1 MRVSTPLDAGRS
13 ERHPGA
19 VDRDQLIEALGTFAI
34 FADLSRPQLESLV
47 HTFEEEWFAEGQ
59 KVVRQGFTGTGFY
72 VILEG
77 EASVRVDGE
86 ERAKLGR
93 GDFFGEVSILLD
105 EPPIADVVASTPVR
119 ALELPRAE
127 LETMLKTMPDV
138 TLRIL
143 QATLRRLRA
152 ATQWRT

>member
-1 MRVSTPLDAGRS
+1 M
-13 ERHPGA
+13 
-19 VDRDQLIEALGTFAI
+19 DREQLIEALGTFAI

-47 HTFEEEWFAEGQ
+47 HTFEEVWFAEGQ

-77 EASVRVDGE
+77 EASVRVDGQ

-105 EPPIADVVASTPVR
+105 EPPIADVVAATPVR
-119 ALELPRAE
+119 ALELARDE
-127 LETMLKTMPDV
+127 LETMLKTMPNV

>member
-1 MRVSTPLDAGRS
+1 M
-13 ERHPGA
+13 
-19 VDRDQLIEALGTFAI
+19 DREQLIEALGTFAI
-34 FADLSRPQLESLV
+34 FADLSRPQLEGLV

-59 KVVRQGFTGTGFY
+59 KVVRQGFSGTGFY

-105 EPPIADVVASTPVR
+105 EAPIADVVAATPVR
-119 ALELPRAE
+119 ALNLARDE
-127 LETMLKTMPDV
+127 LEHMLRTMPDV

>member
-1 MRVSTPLDAGRS
+1 M
-13 ERHPGA
+13 
-19 VDRDQLIEALGTFAI
+19 DREQLIEALGTFAI
-34 FADLSRPQLESLV
+34 FADLSRPQLEGLV

-77 EASVRVDGE
+77 QASVRVDGE
-86 ERAKLGR
+86 ERATLGR

-105 EPPIADVVASTPVR
+105 EPPIADVVAATPVR
-119 ALELPRAE
+119 ALELPRDE
-127 LETMLKTMPDV
+127 LEKMLKTMPDV

-143 QATLRRLRA
+143 QATLRRLRS

>member
-1 MRVSTPLDAGRS
+1 M
-13 ERHPGA
+13 
-19 VDRDQLIEALGTFAI
+19 DRDQLIEALGTFAI
-34 FADLSRPQLESLV
+34 FADLSRPHLESLV
-47 HTFEEEWFAEGQ
+47 HTFEEEWFAEDQ

-105 EPPIADVVASTPVR
+105 EPPIADVVAATPVR
-119 ALELPRAE
+119 ALVLPRAE
-127 LETMLKTMPDV
+127 LENMLKTKPDV

>member
-1 MRVSTPLDAGRS
+1 M
-13 ERHPGA
+13 
-19 VDRDQLIEALGTFAI
+19 DRDQLIEALGTFAI
-34 FADLSRPQLESLV
+34 FADLSRPQLEGLV
-47 HTFEEEWFAEGQ
+47 HTFDEEWFAEGQ

-77 EASVRVDGE
+77 EASVRVDGQ

-105 EPPIADVVASTPVR
+105 EPPIADVVAATPVR
-119 ALELPRAE
+119 ALELPRDE
-127 LETMLKTMPDV
+127 LEKMLKTMPEV

>member
-1 MRVSTPLDAGRS
+1 M
-13 ERHPGA
+13 
-19 VDRDQLIEALGTFAI
+19 DREQLIEALGTFAI
-34 FADLSRPQLESLV
+34 FADLSRPQLEGLV

-59 KVVRQGFTGTGFY
+59 KVVRQGFSGTGFY

-77 EASVRVDGE
+77 QASVRVDGE
-86 ERAKLGR
+86 ERATLGR

-105 EPPIADVVASTPVR
+105 EPPIADVIAATPVR
-119 ALELPRAE
+119 ALELPRDE
-127 LETMLKTMPDV
+127 LENMLKNMPDV

-143 QATLRRLRA
+143 QATLRRLRS

>member
-1 MRVSTPLDAGRS
+1 M
-13 ERHPGA
+13 
-19 VDRDQLIEALGTFAI
+19 DRDQLIEALATFSL
-34 FADLSRPQLESLV
+34 FADLSRPQLEGIV
-47 HTFEEEWFAEGQ
+47 HSMEEEWFPEGQ
-59 KVVRQGFTGTGFY
+59 KVIRQGFTGTGFY

-77 EASVRVDGE
+77 DVSVRVDGE

-105 EPPIADVVASTPVR
+105 EPPIADIVAATPVR

-127 LETMLKTMPDV
+127 LETMLTTMPAV
-138 TLRIL
+138 TLRML
-143 QATLRRLRA
+143 QATLRRLRS

>member
-1 MRVSTPLDAGRS
+1 MDSGHRG
-13 ERHPGA
+13 RHPEA
-19 VDRDQLIEALGTFAI
+19 MDRDQLIEALGTFAI

-47 HTFEEEWFAEGQ
+47 HTFEEEWFAEDQ

-105 EPPIADVVASTPVR
+105 EPPIADVVAATPVR
-119 ALELPRAE
+119 ALVLPRDE
-127 LETMLKTMPDV
+127 LERMLKTMPDV

-152 ATQWRT
+152 STQWRT

>member
-1 MRVSTPLDAGRS
+1 M
-13 ERHPGA
+13 
-19 VDRDQLIEALGTFAI
+19 DRDQLIEALGTFAI

-47 HTFEEEWFAEGQ
+47 HTFEEEWFAEDQ

-86 ERAKLGR
+86 ERATLGR

-105 EPPIADVVASTPVR
+105 EPPIADVVAATPVR
-119 ALELPRAE
+119 ALVLPRDE
-127 LETMLKTMPDV
+127 LEKVLKTTPDV

>member
-1 MRVSTPLDAGRS
+1 M
-13 ERHPGA
+13 
-19 VDRDQLIEALGTFAI
+19 DRDQLIDTLATFSL
-34 FADLSRPQLESLV
+34 FADLSRPQLEGIV
-47 HTFEEEWFAEGQ
+47 HTMEEEWFAEGQ
-59 KVVRQGFTGTGFY
+59 KVVRQGFTGTAFY

-77 EASVRVDGE
+77 EVAIMVDGE

-105 EPPIADVVASTPVR
+105 EPPIADVVAATPVR
-119 ALELPRAE
+119 ALELARDE
-127 LETMLKTMPDV
+127 LETMLTTMPNV

-143 QATLRRLRA
+143 RATLRRLRA

>member
-1 MRVSTPLDAGRS
+1 M
-13 ERHPGA
+13 
-19 VDRDQLIEALGTFAI
+19 DREQLIEALGTFAI
-34 FADLSRPQLESLV
+34 FADLSRPQLEGLV
-47 HTFEEEWFAEGQ
+47 HTFDEEWFAEGQ

-77 EASVRVDGE
+77 AASVRVDGE

-93 GDFFGEVSILLD
+93 GDFFGEISILLD
-105 EPPIADVVASTPVR
+105 EPPIADVVAATPMR
-119 ALELPRAE
+119 ALELPRDE
-127 LETMLKTMPDV
+127 LERMLTTMPEV